1 MDEFNFKN
9 NSDIGSSVAKLKNNR
24 SKQDDTDDLRS
35 LINELSDRIDDMEIR
50 SVDSVQLNKPIKKD
64 KKNVESNKSIKKET
78 KFNYMEIIIYMVIF
92 VLLTN
97 TFIIGIIYNLPF
109 IKNNSPY
116 PNLILRTLLFG
127 LLIYLYKKYLKN
139 VHMV

>member
-9 NSDIGSSVAKLKNNR
+9 NSEIGSSVAKLKNNR
-24 SKQDDTDDLRS
+24 GKQDDSDELRL
-35 LINELSDRIDDMEIR
+35 LINELSDRIDDIETK

-64 KKNVESNKSIKKET
+64 KRNVESNKSIKKET
-78 KFNYMEIIIYMVIF
+78 KFNYMEIITYMVIF

-97 TFIIGIIYNLPF
+97 TFIIGVIYNLPF
-109 IKNNSPY
+109 IKTINSPY

-127 LLIYLYKKYLKN
+127 LLVYLYKKYLKN
-139 VHMV
+139 V